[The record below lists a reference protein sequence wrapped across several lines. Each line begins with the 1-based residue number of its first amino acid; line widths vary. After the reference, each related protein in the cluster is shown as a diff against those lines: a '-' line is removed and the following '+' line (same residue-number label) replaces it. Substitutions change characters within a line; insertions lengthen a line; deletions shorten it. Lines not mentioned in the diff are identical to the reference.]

1 MECTFFQPIS
11 HVPSKKRKKKKRRG
25 KHNLSRQWCSSSYKV
40 QCDWLDTQEQ
50 NTKQQL
56 LLFEIEAASI
66 YF

>member
-1 MECTFFQPIS
+1 MNLFPAHLPRPLQ
-11 HVPSKKRKKKKRRG
+11 KKKKKRRG
-25 KHNLSRQWCSSSYKV
+25 KDNFSRQWCSSSYKV
-40 QCDWLDTQEQ
+40 QCDWLDIQEQ